1 MRLRQADRTI
11 IVQILKVK
19 NLNSLIN
26 KEMRFLFVQ
35 AERTQSLQKPILNK
49 ALFILTKSLNI
60 KL

>member
-35 AERTQSLQKPILNK
+35 AERTQSLQNPILIK